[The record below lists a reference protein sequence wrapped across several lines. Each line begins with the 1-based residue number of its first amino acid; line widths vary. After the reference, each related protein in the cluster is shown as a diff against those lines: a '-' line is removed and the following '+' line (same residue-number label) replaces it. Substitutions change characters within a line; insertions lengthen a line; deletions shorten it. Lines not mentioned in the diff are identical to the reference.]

1 MNLKIKIRDSKSE
14 LNVESDDSN
23 SQSSSRSG
31 ANSAKP
37 IICMPGDFD
46 TENEHPD
53 KLKIADLTD
62 KENTLQLKREYSRRN
77 SMVS

>member
-1 MNLKIKIRDSKSE
+1 
-14 LNVESDDSN
+14 
-23 SQSSSRSG
+23 
-31 ANSAKP
+31 
-37 IICMPGDFD
+37 MPGDFD
-46 TENEHPD
+46 AENEHPD